1 MSERVQHPLFARF
14 YSAYVRPSL
23 ERFGAD
29 AMRAE
34 LFAPL
39 TGTVVDVGCGPGDSF
54 RAYPAAVTR
63 VIGVEPEDY
72 LRGLAD
78 KEATRAPVPVELVAA
93 DAEHLPCADG
103 SVDAV
108 VYSLVLCSVPDQE
121 AALAEA
127 RRVLRPGGQVRFLEH
142 VQAAPGL
149 LRSLQRGLDATV
161 WPHFGGG
168 CHLARDTVQTFSD
181 NGFEVSELAPVAASS
196 RWVPAVS
203 GVARVLP

>member
-1 MSERVQHPLFARF
+1 MQHPLFARF

-23 ERFGAD
+23 KRFGAD
-29 AMRAE
+29 ALRAE

-39 TGTVVDVGCGPGDSF
+39 AGTVVDVGCGPGDSF

-78 KEATRAPVPVELVAA
+78 TQAAEAPVPVELFAA

-108 VYSLVLCSVPDQE
+108 VYSLVLCSVPDPL
-121 AALAEA
+121 AALGEA

-142 VQAAPGL
+142 IQAAPGPV
-149 LRSLQRGLDATV
+149 RSLQRGLDATV
-161 WPHFGGG
+161 WPFFGGG
-168 CHLARDTVQTFSD
+168 CHLARETMQTFAEA
-181 NGFEVSELAPVAASS
+181 GFQVSELAPVAASS

-203 GVARVLP
+203 GVARVLS